1 MGGDTPADRVL
12 PRRCPCAASQE
23 AAEWSEVEVADTV
36 AGPAGPYRR
45 ATRPTPPV
53 VPAPRRPLRTSE
65 RALRTTLEGSPM
77 ASTCQLCDKKPWYG
91 KQVSHSHRRSSKRWD
106 PNIQRVKAYV
116 DGRTVKLDVCTSCIK
131 AGKVTRPPVKA

>member
-1 MGGDTPADRVL
+1 MAGDTTSDRSGAGSPGRTCHL
-12 PRRCPCAASQE
+12 AG
-23 AAEWSEVEVADTV
+23 WSDVEVAGTV
-36 AGPAGPYRR
+36 ASPAGPFWR
-45 ATRPTPPV
+45 ATRPNSPV
-53 VPAPRRPLRTSE
+53 VPAPRHLPCTSE
-65 RALRTTLEGSPM
+65 RERRTILEGSPM